1 MKNLIQLFLLS
12 LITLNSYATIHQVN
26 AGGVDLI
33 YTPNSLTISLGD
45 TVIWINEGGFHDVNA
60 NTNTVTN
67 ESFNNPVSFNSQPTQ
82 TVGATIYTHVFNIA
96 GTYNYDCS
104 VGNHALEGMT
114 GTIIVEGETNTVM
127 DMIANSAI
135 HSTLETALDTAD
147 LVETLSGDGPF
158 TVFAPTDEAFE
169 ALPEGALQG
178 LLDDMPALTAVLLH
192 HVHSGNVL
200 STDLSDGMEV
210 PTLNGDT
217 LMVTIDAGTV
227 MIDMATVTEA
237 DIIGSNGVVHF
248 IDMVLLPSTD
258 EETVMSIISNSPI
271 HTMLEEAIIAADDLA
286 ETLSGDGPFTVFAPI
301 DDAFDS
307 LPDGILENLLDNT
320 ELLSN
325 LLLGHVSDE
334 EVYAEDLE
342 DGMMITVLND
352 NELTVSIDGMTVMI
366 DMATVTEA
374 DIIGSNGVVHMID
387 MVLLPEVG
395 DVDTTVWSLIEAS
408 PLHNTLETAL
418 LAADLDETLSGDGP
432 FTVFAPTDE
441 AFEALPEGAL
451 QGLLDDIPALTAVL
465 LHHVHSGNVLSTD
478 LSDGMGVPTL
488 NDDMLMVTIDAGTVM
503 IDMATVTLADMQA
516 DNGVVHVVNMVLL
529 PSSDPTAI
537 ESFLNNKDVTYLYT
551 INLLGEMVDKNSAD
565 KILIDIFSNGTSV
578 KRYNARK

>member
-178 LLDDMPALTAVLLH
+178 LLDD
-192 HVHSGNVL
+192 
-200 STDLSDGMEV
+200 
-210 PTLNGDT
+210 
-217 LMVTIDAGTV
+217 
-227 MIDMATVTEA
+227 
-237 DIIGSNGVVHF
+237 
-248 IDMVLLPSTD
+248 
-258 EETVMSIISNSPI
+258 
-271 HTMLEEAIIAADDLA
+271 
-286 ETLSGDGPFTVFAPI
+286 
-301 DDAFDS
+301 
-307 LPDGILENLLDNT
+307 
-320 ELLSN
+320 
-325 LLLGHVSDE
+325 
-334 EVYAEDLE
+334 
-342 DGMMITVLND
+342 
-352 NELTVSIDGMTVMI
+352 
-366 DMATVTEA
+366 
-374 DIIGSNGVVHMID
+374 
-387 MVLLPEVG
+387 
-395 DVDTTVWSLIEAS
+395 
-408 PLHNTLETAL
+408 PL
-418 LAADLDETLSGDGP
+418 
-432 FTVFAPTDE
+432 
-441 AFEALPEGAL
+441 
-451 QGLLDDIPALTAVL
+451 ALTAVL

-551 INLLGEMVDKNSAD
+551 INILGEMVDKNSAD